1 MDNDVYGHVNN
12 AVYYSYFDSVANH
25 YLIHE
30 GGLDIERGEVIGLV
44 VESHC
49 NYHAPVAYPRRLR
62 AGLRIDRLGARSITY
77 GLAVFPEDESEAVAH
92 GYNVHVF
99 VDRARA
105 ARRCRFLNL
114 CARRLNSS
122 ALAECSGLAAAA
134 VLLHRRARHGAVRT
148 VYAAVAWLGAQH
160 FAALRTFV
168 EELAGVDRHGFF
180 PAHPAVRTGQG
191 RLQDGAAHLSVD
203 AYHKGWFLHHRT
215 CCR

>member
-1 MDNDVYGHVNN
+1 MPSPRPQASDYRYFIPVTTRWMDNDVYGHVNN

-49 NYHAPVAYPRRLR
+49 NDHAPVAYPRRLR

-99 VDRARA
+99 VDRTSRKAVPIPESLRA
-105 ARRCRFLNL
+105 AL
-114 CARRLNSS
+114 
-122 ALAECSGLAAAA
+122 E
-134 VLLHRRARHGAVRT
+134 
-148 VYAAVAWLGAQH
+148 Q
-160 FAALRTFV
+160 LRV
-168 EELAGVDRHGFF
+168 G
-180 PAHPAVRTGQG
+180 
-191 RLQDGAAHLSVD
+191 
-203 AYHKGWFLHHRT
+203 
-215 CCR
+215 